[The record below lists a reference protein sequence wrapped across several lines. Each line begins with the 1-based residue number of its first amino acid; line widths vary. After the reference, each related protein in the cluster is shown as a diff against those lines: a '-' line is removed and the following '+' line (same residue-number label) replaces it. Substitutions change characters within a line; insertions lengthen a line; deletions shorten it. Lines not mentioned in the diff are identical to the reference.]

1 MTTGLRRAARALALC
16 AAAAL
21 GCAHAPSPGGGRAPA
36 PRGEGPAEGG
46 ALAEGIASFY
56 GPGFEGCRTAN
67 GERFDP
73 GALTAA
79 HRTLP
84 FGTCLRVRNL
94 GNGREVEVRVNDR
107 GPFAGGRILDVS
119 TAAARILG
127 MLERGL
133 AKVRLFRC
141 G

>member
-1 MTTGLRRAARALALC
+1 M
-16 AAAAL
+16 
-21 GCAHAPSPGGGRAPA
+21 PGD
-36 PRGEGPAEGG
+36 
-46 ALAEGIASFY
+46 ALAEGVASFY
-56 GPGFEGCRTAN
+56 GPGFEGRRTAN

>member
-1 MTTGLRRAARALALC
+1 MTAGSGWAVRALALC

-21 GCAHAPSPGGGRAPA
+21 ACAHAPSPAGGRAPA
-36 PRGEGPAEGG
+36 PLGEGREGS

-56 GPGFEGCRTAN
+56 GPGFEGRRTAN

>member
-1 MTTGLRRAARALALC
+1 MTAARGRAARALALC
-16 AAAAL
+16 AAVAL

-36 PRGEGPAEGG
+36 PLGERREGG
-46 ALAEGIASFY
+46 ALAEGTASFY
-56 GPGFEGCRTAN
+56 GPGFEGRRTAN

-127 MLERGL
+127 MLESGL

>member
-1 MTTGLRRAARALALC
+1 MTAGWGRAVRALALC

-21 GCAHAPSPGGGRAPA
+21 ACAHAPAPA
-36 PRGEGPAEGG
+36 G
-46 ALAEGIASFY
+46 
-56 GPGFEGCRTAN
+56 

-141 G
+141 S

>member
-1 MTTGLRRAARALALC
+1 MTAGSGWAVRALALC

-21 GCAHAPSPGGGRAPA
+21 ACAHAPSPAGGRAPA
-36 PRGEGPAEGG
+36 PLGEGREGI

-56 GPGFEGCRTAN
+56 GPGFEGRRTAN

-79 HRTLP
+79 HRTLS

>member
-1 MTTGLRRAARALALC
+1 MKAGEVGAIRALALC

-36 PRGEGPAEGG
+36 KSGEGPEGG
-46 ALAEGIASFY
+46 ALAEGTASFY
-56 GPGFEGCRTAN
+56 GPGFEGRRTAS

-94 GNGREVEVRVNDR
+94 GNGREVDVRVNDR

-119 TAAARILG
+119 AAAARILG
-127 MLERGL
+127 MVEGGL
-133 AKVRLFRC
+133 AKVRLFHC